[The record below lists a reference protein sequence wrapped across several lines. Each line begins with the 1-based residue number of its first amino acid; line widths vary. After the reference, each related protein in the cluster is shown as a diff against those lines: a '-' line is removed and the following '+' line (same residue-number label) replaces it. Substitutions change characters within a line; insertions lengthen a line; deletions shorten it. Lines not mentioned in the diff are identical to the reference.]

1 MPNSP
6 KEKPKKSVKNRATAK
21 EAGQKTTKKSSP
33 KKSSAKQIAKS
44 GSRVIARTIAIVVV
58 VLLLLFVATETFGVG
73 TLSSISD
80 SMKSFVSSLSR
91 GDGYPYRISSS
102 SVKDIDMIASNLF
115 LLTDTSTISL
125 DSTAKEVAKINHTY
139 AQPAMSI
146 SDGRAVIYDRGGYRY
161 MVQSR
166 TEKLY
171 SRETK
176 EKIITCDIGKSG
188 NVAVATLQK
197 DSTGLITVYSSNLSK
212 TQFKWACY
220 SDNIVDIA
228 ISDNGKYMAVATI
241 GASDGEVL
249 SKVYVFDFEYSK
261 AVAVFKYA
269 GTSMFDVEFSSRD
282 TVVAM
287 GDNLKSVIKNK
298 TEKQKDIKFGTSTLM
313 RYSMAPNGNSAILL
327 SEYGSTNL
335 NILKAYD
342 KAGNELFSNK
352 FENTVKKIYCNEK
365 SVSVLFENKVVVYNM
380 DGEDKKTI
388 NSKND
393 GITVLTHGKYV
404 YIYAIGEIRQ
414 YS

>member
-1 MPNSP
+1 
-6 KEKPKKSVKNRATAK
+6 
-21 EAGQKTTKKSSP
+21 
-33 KKSSAKQIAKS
+33 
-44 GSRVIARTIAIVVV
+44 
-58 VLLLLFVATETFGVG
+58 
-73 TLSSISD
+73 
-80 SMKSFVSSLSR
+80 
-91 GDGYPYRISSS
+91 
-102 SVKDIDMIASNLF
+102 
-115 LLTDTSTISL
+115 
-125 DSTAKEVAKINHTY
+125 
-139 AQPAMSI
+139 I
-146 SDGRAVIYDRGGYRY
+146 SDGRAVIYDRDGYRY